1 MCTIV
6 SWTDTENRKRVKITM
21 RSLVLMM
28 ALLWSG
34 VSWWWY
40 TCDIK
45 GYCESNT
52 TQVENKEKTADLALA
67 SQNDDKNKSESPSE
81 IDSASDDPQTN
92 TIEPVSNTKASETK
106 SEEAESQIDAV
117 VAKNEAAASANNET
131 SQEKG
136 VVDTSV
142 AAVAETKTTSEKT
155 PSTTTTESSDAT
167 QVEAAAQEQ
176 SNTDQ
181 SVAEQTD
188 TTEDI
193 VSEDDNDP
201 KKIRIDKVEGS
212 ITANIQKARIYFPY
226 NSSTQADLT
235 GSTTRYF
242 DQVVEALKADSTLK
256 IQLTGHTDNKGQ
268 AKRNKALGLRRAETV
283 KKIFIEKGVSA
294 GQIKTDS
301 KGEDKPISTNKT
313 EAGRNKN
320 RRVTVEAITE

>member
-1 MCTIV
+1 
-6 SWTDTENRKRVKITM
+6 M
-21 RSLVLMM
+21 RSLVLIV

-52 TQVENKEKTADLALA
+52 IQVKNEEKETDLASA
-67 SQNDDKNKSESPSE
+67 PQDDDKKIIDSTVAVDKNKPESEEVKSQSDTTVAE
-81 IDSASDDPQTN
+81 NETEASASN
-92 TIEPVSNTKASETK
+92 AS
-106 SEEAESQIDAV
+106 
-117 VAKNEAAASANNET
+117 
-131 SQEKG
+131 SQEKDT
-136 VVDTSV
+136 VDTSV
-142 AAVAETKTTSEKT
+142 EPVAEAETTSEKT
-155 PSTTTTESSDAT
+155 PSATTPESSDTT
-167 QVEAAAQEQ
+167 QAEDVAQEQ

-181 SVAEQTD
+181 SKTDQNVAGQTD

-212 ITANIQKARIYFPY
+212 ITANIQKARVYFPY

-294 GQIKTDS
+294 NQVKTDS

-313 EAGRNKN
+313 ESGRNKN